1 MSTQKVQDDV
11 VKSQPEISDDQIDA
25 LYDGA
30 VMSLRET
37 PEPRAHTQPTA
48 RHHSCSQFLRSQVK
62 ASSVSAN
69 KIPLLH
75 LKRMSGTTWQYSSN
89 LTQAG
94 VYLDVLHEVATSG
107 TTFKDKNDLLTGVGK
122 GSIGV
127 EILRDYCLVVCM
139 W

>member
-37 PEPRAHTQPTA
+37 PEPQA
-48 RHHSCSQFLRSQVK
+48 RTRPAPRHRSCSQFLRSQVK

-75 LKRMSGTTWQYSSN
+75 LKLRSGTIWEYSSN
-89 LTQAG
+89 LTRA
-94 VYLDVLHEVATSG
+94 YLDVLHEISTSG
-107 TTFKDKNDLLTGVGK
+107 TTFKDKNGLLTIVGK
-122 GSIGV
+122 
-127 EILRDYCLVVCM
+127 
-139 W
+139 